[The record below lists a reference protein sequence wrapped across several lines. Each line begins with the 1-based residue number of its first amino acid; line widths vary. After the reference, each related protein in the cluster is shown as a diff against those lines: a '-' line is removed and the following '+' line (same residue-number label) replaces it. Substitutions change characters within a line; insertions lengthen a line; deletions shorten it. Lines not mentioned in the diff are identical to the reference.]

1 MWDGERTGEVE
12 AGRQAGRKEGR
23 KRGREEEREGGDRGK
38 MDIGGRERRGAKANG
53 NAYLFAASMGTGR
66 ETGLSLDEEED
77 DVE

>member
-1 MWDGERTGEVE
+1 MWDGERKGEVE

-23 KRGREEEREGGDRGK
+23 EGGREGGDRGK

-66 ETGLSLDEEED
+66 ETGLSLDEGED
-77 DVE
+77 EVE